1 MFRVSAGKAA
11 LSSFRLE
18 KLRAALKEVAPNVA
32 LVDTRHWYFVA
43 FSRMAPGKGDAAL
56 LDRLLGLDGAA
67 GEPEQADKLERLL
80 VVPRLGTISPWSS
93 KATDIAQHCALPQV
107 ERIERGV
114 AYYFKTKNGKVLTEA
129 ERQALL
135 PLLHDRMTESVLT
148 APSATLRTGFDGVA
162 EKIFRHGTPVPLS
175 SVDILKGGKAALE
188 AANREMGLALST
200 DEIDYLLDNFQ
211 LLKRNPTDVELMMF
225 AQANSEHCRHKI
237 FNADWVIDD
246 EQQALSLFAMIRNT
260 HNLHPAGTVVAYSDN
275 SSVIEGATVERF
287 YPRADGAYAFSS
299 ELTHTLMKVETHNH
313 PTAIAPFAGAATGAG
328 GEIRDEGATGSGSK
342 PKAGL
347 TGFSVSNLNIPGFVQ
362 PWEKYGPLPKPPW
375 MGEGAEPS
383 TIGGGQGGGTSYGKP
398 SRIASALQIML
409 DGPIGGA
416 AFNNEFGRPILA
428 GYFRTFEQT
437 VNGEMRGYH
446 KPIMLAGGIG
456 NIRAEHTHKHSLPA
470 GALLIQLGGPGML
483 IGLGGGAASSMD
495 TGANAENL
503 DFDSVQRGNPEMQR
517 RAQEVIDRCWQ
528 MGGDNPILSIHDVGA
543 GGLSNALPELVHGG
557 GKGGHVELRAVP
569 SEERGMSP
577 MQIWSNEAQERYVLA
592 ISPDRLD
599 EFKALCERERCPFAV
614 LGHATVG
621 DQLTVHDSEFS
632 NHPVNMPL
640 SVLLGKPPK
649 MTRKVKRESVRLP
662 AFDTSRIPLREAL
675 ERVLRLPSVA
685 NKTFL
690 IAIGDRT
697 VGGMTARDQMVGP
710 WQVPV
715 ADVAVTLMGFNT
727 YRGEAFALGER
738 TPIAVINGPAS
749 GRMAVGEAITNI
761 AAAPIEKIGDIKLS
775 ANWMAA
781 AGHHGEDAALFDTV
795 RAVGMEFCPQLGI
808 SIPVGKDSM
817 SMKTSWTEEAVPSR
831 SGRGPGRGSALG
843 DGAIRKEVTAPLSL
857 IVSAF
862 APCVDARQTL
872 TPQLA
877 ADLDTVILLIDLG
890 LGKDRLGGS
899 ALAQVYNQIG
909 NAAPDMDDAHR
920 LKTFFEL
927 IQRFN
932 ADGKLLAYHD
942 RSDGGMLVALLEMA
956 FASHIGLDI
965 DLDETG
971 CDNIGS
977 LFTEELGALV
987 QVRNADLPGLL
998 QQCYE
1003 AGMVETHPVATL
1015 NTSGEIVI
1023 ASHGREL
1030 YRENAIV
1037 LQRIWS
1043 ETTWQMQKLR
1053 DNPAC
1058 AQQEYDRIL
1067 DAADPGLHVKL
1078 TYDLDKEDDQ
1088 FLPPGRGKGR
1098 MGVENT
1104 SARQTSTH
1112 SDGTTSHL
1120 TRLSNNDG
1128 QVIGYPTFPL
1138 QGGELARGQNILS
1151 HPKIAI
1157 LREQGVN
1164 GQVEMAAAFDR
1175 AGFAVI
1181 DVHMS
1186 DIISGRVRLAD
1197 FKGVAA
1203 CGGFSYGDVLGAG
1216 EGWAK
1221 SILFNA
1227 RARDEFEAFFNRS
1240 DTFALGVCN
1249 GCQMMS
1255 NLHEIIPGA
1264 DNWAHFARNQSEQF
1278 EARFVMVEV
1287 QKSPSILFDG
1297 MAGSRMPIVV
1307 AHGEGYADFGDA
1319 KKLKAAQKLVTLRF
1333 VDNTGKP
1340 TESYPLNPNGSPQGI
1355 TGLTTPDGRFSI
1367 MMPHPERVFR
1377 AVQNSWHPP
1386 EWQENGA
1393 WLRMFQNARKWVG

>member
-1 MFRVSAGKAA
+1 MFRVSAGKSA

-18 KLRAALKEVAPNVA
+18 KLRAAIKDVAPNVTLA
-32 LVDTRHWYFVA
+32 DTRHWYFVA
-43 FSRMAPGKGDAAL
+43 LKSMALAQGDAAL
-56 LDRLLGLDGAA
+56 LDRLLSLDETA
-67 GEPEQADKLERLL
+67 GEPNASTNMLRLL
-80 VVPRLGTISPWSS
+80 VIPRLGTISPWSS

-114 AYYFKTKNGKVLTEA
+114 AYYLQTRNGQALSEA
-129 ERQALL
+129 ERKAVL
-135 PLLHDRMTESVLT
+135 PLLHDRMTESVLD
-148 APSATLRTGFDGVA
+148 SFDGVA
-162 EKIFRHGTPVPLS
+162 EKMFQHGTPAPLNT
-175 SVDILKGGKAALE
+175 VDIIKGGKAALE
-188 AANREMGLALST
+188 AANHDMGLALSA
-200 DEIDYLLDNFQ
+200 DEIDYLVENFNKLQ
-211 LLKRNPTDVELMMF
+211 RNPTDVELMMF

-246 EQQALSLFAMIRNT
+246 EAQAISLFGMIRNT
-260 HNLHPAGTVVAYSDN
+260 HKLHPEGTVVAYSDN

-287 YPRADGAYAFSS
+287 YPRADGDYAFSS

-313 PTAIAPFAGAATGAG
+313 PTAIAPFAGAATGSG
-328 GEIRDEGATGSGSK
+328 GEIRDEGATGIGSK

-347 TGFSVSNLNIPGFVQ
+347 TGFSVSNLQIPGFEQ
-362 PWEKYGPLPKPPW
+362 PWEANP
-375 MGEGAEPS
+375 
-383 TIGGGQGGGTSYGKP
+383 YGKP
-398 SRIASALQIML
+398 GRIASALQIML

-416 AFNNEFGRPILA
+416 AFNNEFGRPNLA
-428 GYFRTFEQT
+428 GYFRTFEEN

-446 KPIMLAGGIG
+446 KPIMLAGGVG
-456 NIRAEHTHKHSLPA
+456 SIRAEHTHKHALTN
-470 GALLIQLGGPGML
+470 GALLIQLGGTGML

-528 MGGDNPILSIHDVGA
+528 LGDRNPILSIHDVGA
-543 GGLSNALPELVHGG
+543 GGISNALPELVHGG
-557 GKGGHVELRAVP
+557 GMGAKFELRAVP

-592 ISPDRLD
+592 IPPERLD
-599 EFKALCERERCPFAV
+599 EFRAMCERERCPFAV
-614 LGHATVG
+614 LGKAVVG
-621 DQLTVHDSEFS
+621 DQLTVHDSEFN

-649 MTRKVKRESVRLP
+649 MTRKVRREKVQLP
-662 AFDTSRIPLREAL
+662 AFDTRKIDLREAI
-675 ERVLRLPSVA
+675 ERVLNLPSVA
-685 NKTFL
+685 DKTFL
-690 IAIGDRT
+690 ISIGDRT
-697 VGGMTARDQMVGP
+697 VGGLTARDQMVGP

-715 ADVAVTLMGFNT
+715 ADVAVTLMGYHTNL
-727 YRGEAFALGER
+727 GEAFALGER
-738 TPIAVINGPAS
+738 TPLAVLNAPAS

-761 AAAPIEKIGDIKLS
+761 AAAPIAKIGDIKLS

-795 RAVGMEFCPQLGI
+795 KAVGMELCPQLGI

-817 SMKTSWTEEAVPSR
+817 SMRTAWQEEGKGKA
-831 SGRGPGRGSALG
+831 
-843 DGAIRKEVTAPLSL
+843 VTAPLSL

-862 APCVDARQTL
+862 APCTDARQTL

-877 ADLDTVILLIDLG
+877 ADLKSVLLLIDLG
-890 LGKDRLGGS
+890 AGKNRMGGS
-899 ALAQVYNQIG
+899 ALAQVYKQVG
-909 NAAPDMDDAHR
+909 DSAPDVDDAKK
-920 LKTFFEL
+920 LKALFEL

-932 ADGKLLAYHD
+932 AQGKLLAYHD
-942 RSDGGMLVALLEMA
+942 RSDGGLLATLCEMA
-956 FASHIGLDI
+956 FASHIGLNI
-965 DLDETG
+965 NLDELRG
-971 CDNIGS
+971 DDLS
-977 LFTEELGALV
+977 VLFNEELGAVL
-987 QVRNADLPGLL
+987 QVRRSDLADIFVL
-998 QQCYE
+998 CEE
-1003 AGMVETHPVATL
+1003 AGLNAVHEVATL
-1015 NTSGEIVI
+1015 NTSGTITI
-1023 ASHGREL
+1023 KRGGKEL
-1030 YRENAIV
+1030 FSENAIA

-1043 ETTWQMQKLR
+1043 ATTYQMQKLR
-1053 DNPAC
+1053 DNPVC
-1058 AQQEYDRIL
+1058 AQQEYDKIL
-1067 DAADPGLHVKL
+1067 DAADPGLHAHL
-1078 TYDLDKEDDQ
+1078 TYERNENPAAPVLLKSR
-1088 FLPPGRGKGR
+1088 PR
-1098 MGVENT
+1098 M
-1104 SARQTSTH
+1104 
-1112 SDGTTSHL
+1112 
-1120 TRLSNNDG
+1120 
-1128 QVIGYPTFPL
+1128 
-1138 QGGELARGQNILS
+1138 
-1151 HPKIAI
+1151 AI

-1175 AGFAVI
+1175 AGFAAV

-1186 DIISGRVRLAD
+1186 DIISGRVKLAD
-1197 FKGVAA
+1197 FKGVVA

-1221 SILFNA
+1221 SILFNP
-1227 RARDEFEAFFNRS
+1227 RARDEFEAFFQRN

-1255 NLHEIIPGA
+1255 NLHEIIPGTEH
-1264 DNWAHFARNQSEQF
+1264 WAHFARNQSEQF

-1287 QKSPSILFDG
+1287 QQSPSIFFDG

-1319 KKLKAAQKLVTLRF
+1319 QKLKAAQPLVTLRY

-1340 TESYPLNPNGSPQGI
+1340 TETYPLNPNGSPQGI
-1355 TGLTTPDGRFSI
+1355 TGQTTLDGRFSI

-1377 AVQNSWHPP
+1377 AVQNSWHPR